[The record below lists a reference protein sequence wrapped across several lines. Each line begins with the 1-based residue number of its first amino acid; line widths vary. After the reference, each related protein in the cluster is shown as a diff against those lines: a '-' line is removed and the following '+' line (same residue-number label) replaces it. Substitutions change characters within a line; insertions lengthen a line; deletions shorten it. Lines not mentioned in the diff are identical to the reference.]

1 MTELTAGEQVAGP
14 HLDLVDLHV
23 EAGRDAA
30 ALVQTTVQLHNDLS
44 RAVVVD
50 HGDLTNVT
58 CTLHDSTN
66 PTLLLHALKE
76 LQEHL
81 RARADQD
88 LTLTALLSVGNGLK
102 SVGKD
107 VHQHGCLQSGE
118 RCVASMLQIHR
129 EQGTLRTLVA
139 KEKMDGSEESGS
151 WEQEA

>member
-81 RARADQD
+81 GARADQD

-107 VHQHGCLQSGE
+107 VHQHGCLQRGE
-118 RCVASMLQIHR
+118 QHGSLRPSTPRPTSVSWKVA
-129 EQGTLRTLVA
+129 
-139 KEKMDGSEESGS
+139 
-151 WEQEA
+151 